1 MKVLKDN
8 FTKRLN
14 YSTYIALGSFDGLHL
29 GHKALINKTIELS
42 RKNKAKS
49 MVFTFFNHPLS
60 IINEDM
66 MPKLIMSNS
75 IKIESLKKMGIDILN
90 LSPFDDEF
98 MHISPEDFVKKLI
111 DYYGAVGLVVGFNYR
126 FGYKNL
132 GDIDLLKKLSAEL
145 GYELHIM
152 DAVKIGEDLVSSAT
166 IRNLICEGNMVKA
179 NKMLDHLYKL
189 EGRVIKGRQLGREIG
204 FPTINLDYD
213 KKFIIPKG
221 GVYYSAVQVREKFFK
236 GITNIGYNPTVKGG
250 KLSVETHIIDFN
262 QDIYDKNVSI
272 YFIERIRDEK
282 KFNSLEEL
290 SNQLS
295 KDKLFVR
302 SKNLSIK
309 LKS

>member
-8 FTKRLN
+8 FTKRLD

-29 GHKALINKTIELS
+29 GHKALIDKTIELS
-42 RKNKAKS
+42 IENKAKS
-49 MVFTFFNHPLS
+49 MIFTFLNHPLS
-60 IINEDM
+60 IINKDM

-75 IKIESLKKMGIDILN
+75 SKIEFLENIGIDILN

-145 GYELHIM
+145 GYELHIV
-152 DAVKIGEDLVSSAT
+152 DAVKIDEDIVSSSAV
-166 IRNLICEGNMVKA
+166 RNLIREGNMIKA
-179 NKMLDHLYKL
+179 NKMLGHLYKI
-189 EGRVIKGRQLGREIG
+189 EGRIIKGRQIGRELG

-213 KKFIIPKG
+213 KKFILPKG
-221 GVYYSAVQVREKFFK
+221 GVYYSAVEVGEKFFK

-250 KLSVETHIIDFN
+250 KLSVETHIIDFK
-262 QDIYDKNVSI
+262 QDIYGENVFI
-272 YFIERIRDEK
+272 HFIERIRDEK
-282 KFNSLEEL
+282 KFNSLKEL
-290 SNQLS
+290 SNQLY
-295 KDKLFVR
+295 KDKLFVQ
-302 SKNLSIK
+302 SKNL
-309 LKS
+309 